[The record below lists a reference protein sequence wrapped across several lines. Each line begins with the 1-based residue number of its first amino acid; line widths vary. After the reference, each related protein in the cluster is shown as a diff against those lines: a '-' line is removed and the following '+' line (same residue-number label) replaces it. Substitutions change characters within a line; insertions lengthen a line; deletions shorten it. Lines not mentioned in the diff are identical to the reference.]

1 MLLGKILYKDYYVY
15 IFRMWRALMSV
26 AVQQSDP
33 TLDLDSTKAG
43 QVALKFFFNLMEK
56 WDCSMEQQMI
66 LLGSIGRSTL
76 YKYRQLPEVR
86 LPRDTME
93 RVSYLMGIHKSLRI
107 LFGDKPSTYEWIK
120 KANSEAPFNGNSALQ
135 LMLAGGVVDLA
146 DVRRYLDGV
155 RG

>member
-1 MLLGKILYKDYYVY
+1 MPVSI
-15 IFRMWRALMSV
+15 
-26 AVQQSDP
+26 QQHEP
-33 TLDLDSTKAG
+33 VLDLDSPQAG

-56 WDCSMEQQMI
+56 WNCTVEEQMV

-107 LFGDKPSTYEWIK
+107 LFGDKPSTYAWVK
-120 KANSEAPFNGNSALQ
+120 KPNSEAPFNGNSALN

>member
-1 MLLGKILYKDYYVY
+1 MSI
-15 IFRMWRALMSV
+15 AL
-26 AVQQSDP
+26 QQNDLA
-33 TLDLDSTKAG
+33 LDLDSTKAG

-56 WDCSMEQQMI
+56 WDCTVEQQMV

-107 LFGDKPSTYEWIK
+107 LFGDKPSTYELIK

-135 LMLAGGVVDLA
+135 VMLAGGVVDLA

>member
-1 MLLGKILYKDYYVY
+1 MSA
-15 IFRMWRALMSV
+15 AL
-26 AVQQSDP
+26 QQTAPAFDP
-33 TLDLDSTKAG
+33 DSAKAG
-43 QVALKFFFNLMEK
+43 QVALKFFFNLMDK
-56 WDCSMEQQMI
+56 WNCTLEQQMV

-86 LPRDTME
+86 LPRDTLE

>member
-1 MLLGKILYKDYYVY
+1 MSA
-15 IFRMWRALMSV
+15 AL
-26 AVQQSDP
+26 QQNTPAFDP
-33 TLDLDSTKAG
+33 ESAKAG
-43 QVALKFFFNLMEK
+43 QVALKFFFNLMDK
-56 WDCSMEQQMI
+56 WNCTLEQQMV

-86 LPRDTME
+86 LPRDTLE

-135 LMLAGGVVDLA
+135 MMLAGGVVDLA

>member
-1 MLLGKILYKDYYVY
+1 MSI
-15 IFRMWRALMSV
+15 AL
-26 AVQQSDP
+26 QQNDLA
-33 TLDLDSTKAG
+33 LDLDSTKAG

-56 WDCSMEQQMI
+56 WDCTVEQQMV

-120 KANSEAPFNGNSALQ
+120 KANSEAPFNGNRALQ
-135 LMLAGGVVDLA
+135 VMLAGGVVDLA

>member
-1 MLLGKILYKDYYVY
+1 MSI
-15 IFRMWRALMSV
+15 AL
-26 AVQQSDP
+26 QQNDLA
-33 TLDLDSTKAG
+33 LDLDSTKAG

-56 WDCSMEQQMI
+56 WDCTVEQQMI

-135 LMLAGGVVDLA
+135 MMLAGGVVDLA

>member
-1 MLLGKILYKDYYVY
+1 
-15 IFRMWRALMSV
+15 MSV
-26 AVQQSDP
+26 AMQKSTHAFDP
-33 TLDLDSTKAG
+33 DSAKAG

-56 WDCSMEQQMI
+56 WNCTLEQQMV

-135 LMLAGGVVDLA
+135 MMLAGGVVDLA

>member
-1 MLLGKILYKDYYVY
+1 MGIN
-15 IFRMWRALMSV
+15 IMSIAL
-26 AVQQSDP
+26 QQNDLA
-33 TLDLDSTKAG
+33 LDLDSTKAG

-56 WDCSMEQQMI
+56 WDCTVEQQMI

-135 LMLAGGVVDLA
+135 MMLAGGVVDLA

>member
-1 MLLGKILYKDYYVY
+1 MSI
-15 IFRMWRALMSV
+15 AL
-26 AVQQSDP
+26 QQNDLA
-33 TLDLDSTKAG
+33 LDLDSTKAG
-43 QVALKFFFNLMEK
+43 QVALKFFFNLMDK
-56 WDCSMEQQMI
+56 WDCTVEQQMV

-135 LMLAGGVVDLA
+135 MMLAGGVVDLA

>member
-1 MLLGKILYKDYYVY
+1 
-15 IFRMWRALMSV
+15 MSI
-26 AVQQSDP
+26 AVQQNDLA
-33 TLDLDSTKAG
+33 LDLDSTKAG
-43 QVALKFFFNLMEK
+43 QVALKFFFNLMDK
-56 WDCSMEQQMI
+56 WDCTVEQQMV

-135 LMLAGGVVDLA
+135 VMLAGGVVDLA

>member
-1 MLLGKILYKDYYVY
+1 
-15 IFRMWRALMSV
+15 MSV

>member
-1 MLLGKILYKDYYVY
+1 
-15 IFRMWRALMSV
+15 MSV
-26 AVQQSDP
+26 ALQQNTTALDP
-33 TLDLDSTKAG
+33 ESAKAG
-43 QVALKFFFNLMEK
+43 QVALKFFFNLMDK
-56 WDCSMEQQMI
+56 WNCTLEQQMV

-86 LPRDTME
+86 LPRDTLE

>member
-1 MLLGKILYKDYYVY
+1 
-15 IFRMWRALMSV
+15 MSV
-26 AVQQSDP
+26 ALQQNAPAFDP
-33 TLDLDSTKAG
+33 ESAKAG
-43 QVALKFFFNLMEK
+43 QVALKFFFNLMDK
-56 WDCSMEQQMI
+56 WNCTLEQQMV

-86 LPRDTME
+86 LPRDTLE

>member
-1 MLLGKILYKDYYVY
+1 MSA
-15 IFRMWRALMSV
+15 AL
-26 AVQQSDP
+26 QQNATAFDP
-33 TLDLDSTKAG
+33 ESAKAG
-43 QVALKFFFNLMEK
+43 QVALKFFFNLMDK
-56 WDCSMEQQMI
+56 WNCTLEQQMV

-86 LPRDTME
+86 LPRDTLE

-135 LMLAGGVVDLA
+135 MMLAGGVVDLA
-146 DVRRYLDGV
+146 DVRHYLDGV

>member
-1 MLLGKILYKDYYVY
+1 MPV
-15 IFRMWRALMSV
+15 ALHHPEP
-26 AVQQSDP
+26 A
-33 TLDLDSTKAG
+33 LDLDSTKAG

-56 WDCSMEQQMI
+56 WNCSVEEQMT

-107 LFGDKPSTYEWIK
+107 LFGDKASTYEWIK

>member
-1 MLLGKILYKDYYVY
+1 
-15 IFRMWRALMSV
+15 MSV
-26 AVQQSDP
+26 AMQHNAPVFDP
-33 TLDLDSTKAG
+33 DSAKAG
-43 QVALKFFFNLMEK
+43 QVSLKFFFNLMEK
-56 WDCSMEQQMI
+56 WNCTLEQQMV

-107 LFGDKPSTYEWIK
+107 LFGDKPSTYEWVK
-120 KANSEAPFNGNSALQ
+120 KSNSEAPFNGNSALQ

>member
-1 MLLGKILYKDYYVY
+1 MV
-15 IFRMWRALMSV
+15 
-26 AVQQSDP
+26 
-33 TLDLDSTKAG
+33 
-43 QVALKFFFNLMEK
+43 
-56 WDCSMEQQMI
+56 

-107 LFGDKPSTYEWIK
+107 LFGDKPSTYEWVK

>member
-1 MLLGKILYKDYYVY
+1 MQQNAP
-15 IFRMWRALMSV
+15 AL
-26 AVQQSDP
+26 DP
-33 TLDLDSTKAG
+33 DSAKAG
-43 QVALKFFFNLMEK
+43 QVALKFFFNLMDK
-56 WDCSMEQQMI
+56 WNCTLEQQMV

-107 LFGDKPSTYEWIK
+107 LFGDKPSTYEWVK

>member
-1 MLLGKILYKDYYVY
+1 MTATAQ
-15 IFRMWRALMSV
+15 RNA
-26 AVQQSDP
+26 P
-33 TLDLDSTKAG
+33 ELDIDSTKAG
-43 QVALKFFFNLMEK
+43 QVALKFFFNLMDK
-56 WDCSMEQQMI
+56 WHCSVEEQMV

-107 LFGDKPSTYEWIK
+107 LFGDKPSTYEWVR
-120 KANSEAPFNGNSALQ
+120 KANSEAPFNGNSALE

>member
-1 MLLGKILYKDYYVY
+1 MSI
-15 IFRMWRALMSV
+15 AL
-26 AVQQSDP
+26 QQNDLA
-33 TLDLDSTKAG
+33 LDLDSTKAG

-56 WDCSMEQQMI
+56 WDCTVEQQMV

-135 LMLAGGVVDLA
+135 VMLAGGVVDLA

>member
-1 MLLGKILYKDYYVY
+1 
-15 IFRMWRALMSV
+15 MSV
-26 AVQQSDP
+26 AMQKSTPAFDP
-33 TLDLDSTKAG
+33 DSTKAG
-43 QVALKFFFNLMEK
+43 QVALKFFFNLMDK
-56 WDCSMEQQMI
+56 WNCTLEQQMV

-107 LFGDKPSTYEWIK
+107 LFGDKPSTYEWVK

>member
-1 MLLGKILYKDYYVY
+1 
-15 IFRMWRALMSV
+15 MSV
-26 AVQQSDP
+26 AMQKSTPAFDP
-33 TLDLDSTKAG
+33 DSAKAG

-56 WDCSMEQQMI
+56 WNCTLEQQMV

-135 LMLAGGVVDLA
+135 MMLAGGVVDLA

>member
-1 MLLGKILYKDYYVY
+1 
-15 IFRMWRALMSV
+15 MSV
-26 AVQQSDP
+26 AMQKSTPAFDP
-33 TLDLDSTKAG
+33 DSTKAG
-43 QVALKFFFNLMEK
+43 QVALKFFFNLMDK
-56 WDCSMEQQMI
+56 WNCTLEQQMV

-76 YKYRQLPEVR
+76 YKYRQLPQVR

-107 LFGDKPSTYEWIK
+107 LFGDKPSTYEWVK

>member
-1 MLLGKILYKDYYVY
+1 MSIALQQNDLG
-15 IFRMWRALMSV
+15 
-26 AVQQSDP
+26 
-33 TLDLDSTKAG
+33 LDLDSTKAG
-43 QVALKFFFNLMEK
+43 QVALKFFFNLMDK
-56 WDCSMEQQMI
+56 WDCTVEQQMV

-120 KANSEAPFNGNSALQ
+120 KANSEAPFNGSSALQ
-135 LMLAGGVVDLA
+135 MMLAGGVVDLA